1 MTASTDILPAA
12 EFATVHAE
20 VQQFYAEHM
29 QLLDSGA
36 ASEWAATFTE
46 DGSFAPPSAP
56 EPIVGRRA
64 LEAGVRAAR
73 AELDERG
80 EAVRHLF
87 SMIAVRPLPDA
98 TLKVRSYVQVVSTP
112 QDGEPKLTLM
122 CVCTDVLVREQGK
135 LLVKER
141 QVTRDDRPST
151 NR

>member
-1 MTASTDILPAA
+1 MTASTDALTAA

-56 EPIVGRRA
+56 EPIVGRKA
-64 LEAGVRAAR
+64 LEAGVRTAQ
-73 AELDERG
+73 AELAESG
-80 EAVRHLF
+80 EVVRHLF
-87 SMIAVRPLPDA
+87 GMIAVRPLPDGA
-98 TLKVRSYVQVVSTP
+98 LKVRSYVQVIKTRR
-112 QDGEPKLTLM
+112 DGEPRPALM
-122 CVCTDVLVREQGK
+122 CVCTDLLVREEGA

-141 QVTRDDRPST
+141 QVTRDDRP
-151 NR
+151 